1 MMAQGF
7 SSSVV
12 ALVCLLAASTSAF
25 VVPSARVSA
34 LAPRAAA
41 PAPTSAFRTPARNRI
56 SRAKTFFLV
65 WRGEEGSGLS
75 VCMKGVME
83 MDAAQDATSSVKSF
97 FAPNEN
103 VRLGSSRDQDG
114 KSNVWAVEPKMR
126 VEGTDVESPESN
138 KLVVV
143 GGIIGV
149 LVVAMSATIAFLPA
163 PDSI

>member
-7 SSSVV
+7 SNVV

-25 VVPSARVSA
+25 VLPAARVSS

-41 PAPTSAFRTPARNRI
+41 ASTTSASTSALRPSPRRSGRSALFMA
-56 SRAKTFFLV
+56 
-65 WRGEEGSGLS
+65 EEE
-75 VCMKGVME
+75 VEEAVE
-83 MDAAQDATSSVKSF
+83 EVVQEAVVDPAQDATASVKSF

-143 GGIIGV
+143 GGLVGA
-149 LVVAMSATIAFLPA
+149 LVVAMGATIALLPA
-163 PDSI
+163 ADSI